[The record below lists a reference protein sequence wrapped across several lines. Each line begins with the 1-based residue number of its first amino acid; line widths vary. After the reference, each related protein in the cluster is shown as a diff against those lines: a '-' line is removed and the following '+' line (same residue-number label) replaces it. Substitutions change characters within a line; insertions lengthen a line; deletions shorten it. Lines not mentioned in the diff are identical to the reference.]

1 MSKPNA
7 PPPPDY
13 KGAAEATAAAD
24 LEMARMQTLANR
36 PDEFTPYGSR
46 TWQQGSGET
55 FDEAGYQSALD
66 AYQRGLTTPT
76 ESSYRGGAYIG
87 NLNPRMI
94 TTKSQAPAVAPTR
107 EAFTTVSDPDK
118 WTATTALTPEAQRG
132 FEATQRMQTGLAEL
146 GEQGVS
152 QMGDIFSTP
161 FSVSGEVPQY
171 QGPAGDIP
179 QYQGPEGAMPTYGAH
194 RQGVTNAMMSRI
206 NDQRARDEE
215 SKRSALVSQGIPV
228 GSEAY
233 SREMDRLDRQQT
245 DARQQAEIAAE
256 QMAGMGYSSAL
267 QGRGMQNQEALNAYN
282 AAMGGRRLGSQES
295 MADYTTGMDTRRQ
308 GIQEALLARQTPI
321 NEMSAFRTGS
331 QVGMPQFQAYGQQQF
346 TGGPDYAGAAQRQG
360 AYDMAGYN
368 ADVAQ
373 QNAMYG
379 GLAGLGAAGITA
391 FSDKRLKK
399 NIERIGTSIMG
410 FPVYAFDYIW
420 GGDRQIGVMAQDV
433 VKVMPDAISTVDGYM
448 AVDYGMIK

>member
-1 MSKPNA
+1 MSKPDA

-13 KGAAEATAAAD
+13 RGAAEATAAGD
-24 LEMARMQTLANR
+24 LEKARLQTLANR

-46 TWQQGSGET
+46 TWQQGSGEV
-55 FDEAGYQSALD
+55 FDEAGYQAALD
-66 AYQRGLTTPT
+66 AYERGLTTPT
-76 ESSYRGGAYIG
+76 EVSYRGGASIG
-87 NLNPRMI
+87 NLNPEIIR
-94 TTKSQAPAVAPTR
+94 TQSQTPAVAPTR

-118 WTATTALTPEAQRG
+118 WTATTALNPEAQKA
-132 FEATQRMQTGLAEL
+132 FDASQRMQTGLAQL
-146 GEQGVS
+146 GEQGVG
-152 QMGDIFSTP
+152 QMGELFSTP
-161 FSVSGEVPQY
+161 FS
-171 QGPAGDIP
+171 I
-179 QYQGPEGAMPTYGAH
+179 EGAAPVYGEH
-194 RQGVTNAMMSRI
+194 RQGVIDAMMARTDAQKS
-206 NDQRARDEE
+206 RDEE
-215 SKRSALVSQGIPV
+215 SKRAQLVAQGIPV

-267 QGRGMQNQEALNAYN
+267 QGRG
-282 AAMGGRRLGSQES
+282 
-295 MADYTTGMDTRRQ
+295 Q
-308 GIQEALLARQTPI
+308 GIQEQLLQRQTPI

-346 TGGPDYAGAAQRQG
+346 TGGPNYAGAAQQQG

-373 QNAMYG
+373 QNAMWG
-379 GLAGLGAAGITA
+379 GLAGLGAAGIKA
-391 FSDKRLKK
+391 GAPLMFSDRRLKK
-399 NIERIGTSIMG
+399 NLKRLGTSIMG

-433 VKVMPDAISTVDGYM
+433 VKVMPEAVSAVAGYM
-448 AVDYGMIK
+448 AVDYGMIR

>member
-1 MSKPNA
+1 MSKPNS

-13 KGAAEATAAAD
+13 RGAAEATAKGD
-24 LEMARMQTLANR
+24 LEMARLQTLANR

-46 TWQQGSGET
+46 TWQQGT
-55 FDEAGYQSALD
+55 DPVFDEAGYQSALD
-66 AYQRGLTTPT
+66 AYERGRTTPT
-76 ESSYRGGAYIG
+76 ESAYRGERSFG
-87 NLNPRMI
+87 NLDPGMI
-94 TTKSQAPAVAPTR
+94 TTRSGAPAAAPTR
-107 EAFTTVSDPDK
+107 EAFTTVNDPDK
-118 WTATTALTPEAQRG
+118 WTGTTALNPEAQKA

-171 QGPAGDIP
+171 QGPAG
-179 QYQGPEGAMPTYGAH
+179 AMPTYGEH
-194 RQGVTNAMMSRI
+194 RQSVTDAMMARI

-215 SKRSALVSQGIPV
+215 RKRSTLVSQGIPV
-228 GSEAY
+228 RSEAY
-233 SREMDRLDRQQT
+233 DREMDRLDRQQN

-256 QMAGMGYSSAL
+256 QMAGLGYSSAL
-267 QGRGMQNQEALNAYN
+267 QGRGMQGREA
-282 AAMGGRRLGSQES
+282 
-295 MADYTTGMDTRRQ
+295 MADYTTGLDTRRQ

>member
-1 MSKPNA
+1 MSKPDA

-13 KGAAEATAAAD
+13 RGAAEATAKGD
-24 LEMARMQTLANR
+24 IEMARLQTLANR

-46 TWQQGSGET
+46 TWQQGSDPV
-55 FDEAGYQSALD
+55 FDEAGYQAALD
-66 AYQRGLTTPT
+66 AYQQGLTTPT
-76 ESSYRGGAYIG
+76 TSYRRE
-87 NLNPRMI
+87 PRSWSNMDPGSERVQ
-94 TTKSQAPAVAPTR
+94 SQTAAVAPTR

-118 WTATTALTPEAQRG
+118 WTATTALNPEAQKA
-132 FEATQRMQTGLAEL
+132 FEANQRMQTGLAQL
-146 GEQGVS
+146 GEQGVG
-152 QMGDIFSTP
+152 QMSDIFSTP
-161 FSVSGEVPQY
+161 FS
-171 QGPAGDIP
+171 I
-179 QYQGPEGAMPTYGAH
+179 EGAAPTYGEH
-194 RQGVTNAMMSRI
+194 RQGVIDAMMART
-206 NDQRARDEE
+206 DAQKARDEE
-215 SKRSALVSQGIPV
+215 SKRSTLVAQGIPV

-267 QGRGMQNQEALNAYN
+267 QGRG
-282 AAMGGRRLGSQES
+282 
-295 MADYTTGMDTRRQ
+295 Q
-308 GIQEALLARQTPI
+308 GIQEQLLQRQTPI

-346 TGGPDYAGAAQRQG
+346 TGGPNYAGAAQQQG
-360 AYDMAGYN
+360 AYDVANYN

-373 QNAMYG
+373 QNAMWG

-399 NIERIGTSIMG
+399 NIERLGTSIMG

-420 GGDRQIGVMAQDV
+420 GGDRQVGVMAQDV
-433 VKVMPDAISTVDGYM
+433 VKVMPEAVSTIDGYM

>member
-1 MSKPNA
+1 MSKPNS

-13 KGAAEATAAAD
+13 RGAAEATAAGD
-24 LEMARMQTLANR
+24 LEKARLQTLANR
-36 PDEFTPYGSR
+36 PDEYTPYGSR
-46 TWQQGSGET
+46 TWQQGSGES
-55 FDEAGYQSALD
+55 FDEAGYQSALN
-66 AYQRGLTTPT
+66 AYERGLTTPT
-76 ESSYRGGAYIG
+76 VSYDRAPRTWG
-87 NLNPRMI
+87 NLDPQQ
-94 TTKSQAPAVAPTR
+94 TQVQSQAPAVAPTR

-118 WTATTALTPEAQRG
+118 WTATTALTPEAQKA
-132 FEATQRMQTGLAEL
+132 FESSQRMQTGLAEL
-146 GEQGVS
+146 GEQGVN
-152 QMGDIFSTP
+152 QMSDIFSTP
-161 FSVSGEVPQY
+161 FS
-171 QGPAGDIP
+171 I
-179 QYQGPEGAMPTYGAH
+179 EGAAPTYGEH
-194 RQGVTNAMMSRI
+194 RQGVKDAMMARI

-215 SKRSALVSQGIPV
+215 SKRSTLVSQGIPV

-267 QGRGMQNQEALNAYN
+267 QGRG
-282 AAMGGRRLGSQES
+282 
-295 MADYTTGMDTRRQ
+295 Q
-308 GIQEALLARQTPI
+308 GIQEQLLQRQTPI

-346 TGGPDYAGAAQRQG
+346 TGGPNYAGAAQQQG
-360 AYDMAGYN
+360 AYDTANYN

-373 QNAMYG
+373 QNAMWG

-399 NIERIGTSIMG
+399 NINRIGTSIMG

-420 GGDRQIGVMAQDV
+420 GGDRQVGVMAQDV
-433 VKVMPDAISTVDGYM
+433 VKVMPEAVSTVSGYM
-448 AVDYGMIK
+448 AVDYGMIN